1 MSKLSAHIFE
11 FQKSLTFVFCFVM
24 FLLLC
29 THAFSNGSI
38 EIKWNV
44 YLVISS
50 VLTALGVP
58 GGTAANTF
66 DDAYLDEVS
75 RSERKHNFNN

>member
-1 MSKLSAHIFE
+1 MIYEQHRL
-11 FQKSLTFVFCFVM
+11 
-24 FLLLC
+24 
-29 THAFSNGSI
+29 
-38 EIKWNV
+38 

-66 DDAYLDEVS
+66 DDAYRDELSKSVS
-75 RSERKHNFNN
+75 WKSFKLINTIKSK